1 MDASEFV
8 PAVALCLYVTF
19 LATAFG
25 LRALIQYLRTGDH
38 GLRGLAAGDGVIG
51 LLRSA
56 LLLIGSVLAG
66 LAPAAELFHLAQSPS
81 ISNATALRAG
91 GLALAVFGMAI
102 AVISQY
108 QMGDS
113 WRVGIDLGES
123 TPLITSGIFGV
134 IRNPIFTGTLLATAG
149 LLLLVPNYFSVAA
162 FLALLVGLEMQVR
175 WVEEPY
181 LERVHGAGYRSYARI
196 AGRFLPGIG
205 RLR

>member
-1 MDASEFV
+1 
-8 PAVALCLYVTF
+8 
-19 LATAFG
+19 
-25 LRALIQYLRTGDH
+25 
-38 GLRGLAAGDGVIG
+38 
-51 LLRSA
+51 
-56 LLLIGSVLAG
+56 
-66 LAPAAELFHLAQSPS
+66 
-81 ISNATALRAG
+81 
-91 GLALAVFGMAI
+91 
-102 AVISQY
+102 
-108 QMGDS
+108 MGDS